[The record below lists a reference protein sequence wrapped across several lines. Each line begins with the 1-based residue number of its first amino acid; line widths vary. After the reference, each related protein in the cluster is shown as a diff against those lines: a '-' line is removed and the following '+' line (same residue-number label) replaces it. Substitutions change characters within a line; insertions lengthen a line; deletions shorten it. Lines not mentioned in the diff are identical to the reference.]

1 MDKAAEKKAS
11 RWEVFL
17 GWLTMLDQS
26 PEEHIIDYLQQV
38 EVRLQRLERSLPQG
52 RRGQ

>member
-1 MDKAAEKKAS
+1 MDKAAEKKPS

-26 PEEHIIDYLQQV
+26 PEEHIIEYLQQV
-38 EVRLQRLERSLPQG
+38 EARLQRLERSLPQG
-52 RRGQ
+52 QRGQ